1 MSKRFG
7 WLLGM
12 AVLVAIGTLV
22 ACGVTYNHANDGLVL
37 VSSQGSGLLE
47 SYVFSISSG
56 SIGPVNNTPT
66 DTGNLTCV
74 LKGVPSQVLIDPAG
88 LYAYSILTA
97 TPSTCGSG
105 SATGIQAFKIDP
117 VGTLTSVGPL
127 VTDPNPTAMVMDQK
141 GKFLYVAEGT
151 NSAKNANTSLPSKP
165 CPGTKA
171 QYEFCVYAIGSGGS
185 LTPVAADYVL
195 PQTPQ
200 VPNFSALALTPT
212 ALPGLLNGVQ
222 QAVCSSPGNNPP
234 PNEFL
239 YAVDSVNY
247 EVWAFTVN
255 LSTGAIGGP
264 GSGNQVIGYPTAPV
278 PFGITVDPC
287 DRFVYVSNGVNNSVS
302 AFALCEFV
310 TQGTCPL
317 ANGTLLQVSGSPF
330 SLQNGAETPGP
341 LLVDP
346 FGNYLY
352 VLDTDSNQISMLHIS
367 QVTGSLTSITPPTV
381 STGVQPT
388 SLVIR
393 SDDSWLFVANFGSQD
408 MSQFSI
414 VPNTGVLS
422 ASPTVATDNWPW
434 GVAVK

>member
-7 WLLGM
+7 WLLGL
-12 AVLVAIGTLV
+12 AVLVAIALTM
-22 ACGVTYNHANDGLVL
+22 ACGTTYNHANDGLVL

-74 LKGVPSQVLIDPAG
+74 LKGIPSTVLIDPSG

-105 SATGIQAFKIDP
+105 SATGLQAFKIDP
-117 VGTLTSVGPL
+117 VGTLAAVGPL
-127 VTDPNPTAMVMDQK
+127 VADPNPIAMVMDQK

-151 NSAKNANTSLPSKP
+151 KAKINT
-165 CPGTKA
+165 
-171 QYEFCVYAIGSGGS
+171 YAIGTGGS
-185 LTPVAADYVL
+185 LTPVKNVYVM

-200 VPNFSALALTPT
+200 VPDFSALAVTPT
-212 ALPGLLNGVQ
+212 SLPALLNGVQ

-247 EVWAFTVN
+247 EVWQFSVN
-255 LSTGAIGGP
+255 LSTGSLGGP
-264 GSGNQVIGYPTAPV
+264 GSGNQIIGYPTAEV
-278 PFGITVDPC
+278 PSGVTVDPC
-287 DRFVYVSNGVNNSVS
+287 DRFVFVSNGLTNSVYAYS
-302 AFALCEFV
+302 LCEFV

-317 ANGTLLQVSGSPF
+317 ANGTLLPVSGSPF

-346 FGNYLY
+346 FGNFLY
-352 VLDTDSNQISMLHIS
+352 VLDTFSNQVSMLKIS
-367 QVTGSLTSITPPTV
+367 QITGTLTSITPPTV

-388 SLVIR
+388 SMVIR
-393 SDDSWLFVANFGSQD
+393 SDDSWLFVANFGSQN
-408 MSQFSI
+408 MSEFSI

-422 ASPTVATDNWPW
+422 ASPTVPTDNWPW